1 MEKENI
7 QVIMTR
13 ETDKQ
18 LAQSKVEDLKY
29 RVKIMNET
37 SPVLAVS
44 IHQNSY
50 HEENVF
56 GAQVFYYQT
65 STEGEKAAG
74 IIQDAL
80 QKVNPDNT
88 KKIKA
93 NNTYYILKKTEVPTV
108 IVECGFLSNYKE
120 AQKLVTEDYQKS
132 VAEAVAE
139 GILSY
144 IKENE

>member
-1 MEKENI
+1 MA
-7 QVIMTR
+7 
-13 ETDKQ
+13 
-18 LAQSKVEDLKY
+18 LG
-29 RVKIMNET
+29 
-37 SPVLAVS
+37 VL
-44 IHQNSY
+44 
-50 HEENVF
+50 
-56 GAQVFYYQT
+56 
-65 STEGEKAAG
+65 
-74 IIQDAL
+74 L
-80 QKVNPDNT
+80 QKRFVFCERLVVDEFIHGGASP
-88 KKIKA
+88 

>member
-1 MEKENI
+1 M
-7 QVIMTR
+7 MTR
-13 ETDKQ
+13 TDDNGLYTESDSNK
-18 LAQSKVEDLKY
+18 
-29 RVKIMNET
+29 KIADMKKRCAIIDAAKADI
-37 SPVLAVS
+37 VVS